1 MTEPLNID
9 ERADAYVLGLMDDTD
24 RAVFETAMEGDAALQ
39 RAVGLARDRFVELDL
54 AGEPSSLSPDLWARI
69 EGQLRTPEQ
78 LPVTAQM
85 EQSGRAAEPPVQP
98 ANDNAIGAL
107 DRWRRMALSATAA
120 SVLLIAGLAY
130 TLSNRPDPQVI
141 AILMNDAGQPVVMI
155 EDFGNDAARVTPLV
169 DVDVPDDRSLQ
180 VWTLP
185 SKDMGPVS
193 LGVLDGWRTVMIDGP
208 GLPGPQEEQLYEIT
222 VEPLGGSPTGRP
234 TGPILGKGFAKVPR
248 I

>member
-24 RAVFETAMEGDAALQ
+24 RAAFETAMEGDAALQ

-69 EGQLRTPEQ
+69 EGQLQSPE
-78 LPVTAQM
+78 
-85 EQSGRAAEPPVQP
+85 ERSGRAAEPPVPP
-98 ANDNAIGAL
+98 ANDNAISAL
-107 DRWRRMALSATAA
+107 GRWRRMALLATAA

-130 TLSNRPDPQVI
+130 TLTNRPDPQVI

-169 DVDVPDDRSLQ
+169 DVDVPADRSLQ

-185 SKDMGPVS
+185 SKDLGPVS
-193 LGVLDGWRTVMIDGP
+193 LGVLDSWRTVMVEGP
-208 GLPGPQEEQLYEIT
+208 GLPGPQETQLYEIT
-222 VEPLGGSPTGRP
+222 IEPLGGSPTGRP

-248 I
+248 